1 VVRIYLPSTLALLR
15 EWIAGSAVLPRSG
28 IGFAVTDTL
37 REEYPGTEEEELEY
51 LALTDAARASLRL
64 LSAEPAGDDPAL
76 RVVIAADVVSATAYP
91 QGDRAAVKLA
101 EPVPWNDVAAVHIDG
116 ADAADVVRVAVDA
129 VNAADLGD
137 LDAEFA
143 IGEAESRELAWY
155 APTEISYL
163 IEELS

>member
-1 VVRIYLPSTLALLR
+1 MRIYLPGTVALLR
-15 EWIAGSAVLPRSG
+15 ESVADGAVRPRSG
-28 IGFAVTDTL
+28 IGFAVTDAL
-37 REEYPGTEEEELEY
+37 RTEYPGTDDEELEY

-64 LSAEPAGDDPAL
+64 LSAEPASEDPAL
-76 RVVIAADVVSATAYP
+76 RVVIAADVESATAYP

-101 EPVPWNDVAAVHIDG
+101 ESVPWRDVAAVHIDG
-116 ADAADVVRVAVDA
+116 ADAADVVLAAVEAVD
-129 VNAADLGD
+129 AADLGD

-143 IGEAESRELAWY
+143 VGEVESRELAWY